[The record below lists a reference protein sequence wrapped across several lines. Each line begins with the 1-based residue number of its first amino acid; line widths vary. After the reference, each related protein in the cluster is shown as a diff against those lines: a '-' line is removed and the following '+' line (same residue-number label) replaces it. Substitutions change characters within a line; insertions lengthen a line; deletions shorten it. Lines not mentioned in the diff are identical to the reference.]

1 MGESS
6 RPARGVALSHDTGR
20 PAENP
25 REPSGVGKLVRRAFH
40 THSTQGNHSM
50 LVQVNFGDVQHSE
63 AIESWTDDR
72 IHSQLGHLTQKLTRV
87 EVHLR
92 DDNSASKSSHNDKR
106 CVMEARIAGRRPLA
120 VEHSG
125 DDLYRVIDET
135 AGKLSRAVKND
146 IERSAAR

>member
-1 MGESS
+1 
-6 RPARGVALSHDTGR
+6 
-20 PAENP
+20 
-25 REPSGVGKLVRRAFH
+25 
-40 THSTQGNHSM
+40 M
-50 LVQVNFGDVQHSE
+50 LLQVNFGDVEHSD
-63 AIESWTDDR
+63 ALESWSR
-72 IHSQLGHLTQKLTRV
+72 ERVQKQLGHLTDRLTRV

-92 DDNSASKSSHNDKR
+92 DDNSAAKSSHDDKR

-125 DDLYRVIDET
+125 GDMYKVIDET